1 MADAPEVALSPPLSG
16 QPKAGAP
23 DPARASL
30 SRRTAIGAGWLVAFR
45 MFTRTLGVI
54 STLVLAR
61 VLIPADFGLVAMATT
76 FSAAVD
82 SLSQIGVQDALLRR
96 PEDDRSLFDTAFTLQ
111 LLRSLVTGSI
121 IALSSTLVAH
131 WFNEPRLVPV
141 LLVLAVLAAAN
152 GFENVGIVEFRRSLR
167 YDNQFVLQAIPRI
180 ASVATTIA
188 TAFILRSYWALLC
201 GTFVWV
207 ILRLVTS
214 YTLHP
219 YRPKLSLHNWRS
231 LAGFSFW
238 LWLTSLATLV
248 WDRCDP
254 FILGPALGTAQLGVY
269 LLAFEV
275 ATLPLTELVQPAADV
290 LFAGFSAA
298 NKEGTNP
305 IALAL
310 SVATTLLLI
319 VAPMAIGISAGA
331 GYVVAALLGAKWQ
344 AAQPLIYT
352 LGFICIFSP
361 FPWVCT
367 SALMAK
373 GFVRSNFLAN
383 LMSSTTKVTVL
394 VLVTMLTG
402 TLAHIALAEVVVMAL
417 EAAIFAALLSRS
429 GFVGARDIAGPILRI
444 LLASAAAIIAAWSTG
459 LAWHPIQM
467 TTLPALSHGAL
478 LAAVVMS
485 VFAAV
490 DLGCWFAVGKPEG
503 PEARLIGVGSG
514 FANSMFGLKVLR
526 RFSLPSFGSRRR
538 NTSTTP

>member
-16 QPKAGAP
+16 QPKVGAP

-30 SRRTAIGAGWLVAFR
+30 SRRTAVGAGWLVAFR

-61 VLIPADFGLVAMATT
+61 VLVPADFGLVAMATT

-121 IALSSTLVAH
+121 IALSSTVVAH

-141 LLVLAVLAAAN
+141 LLVLAVVSASN
-152 GFENVGIVEFRRSLR
+152 GLENVGIVEFRRSLR
-167 YDNQFVLQAIPRI
+167 YHNQFTLQAVPRI
-180 ASVATTIA
+180 AGVCTTISM
-188 TAFILRSYWALLC
+188 AFVLRSYWALLC
-201 GTFVWV
+201 GMAVSTVV
-207 ILRLVTS
+207 RLITS
-214 YTLHP
+214 YALHP
-219 YRPKLSLHNWRS
+219 FRPKFAIADWRK

-238 LWLTSLATLV
+238 LWLTSLACLV

-254 FILGPALGTAQLGVY
+254 FILGPVLGTAQLGVY

-298 NKEGTNP
+298 NKEGTDP
-305 IALAL
+305 VALAL
-310 SVATTLLLI
+310 SVAMTLLLI

-331 GYVVAALLGAKWQ
+331 GYVVAAMLGAKWQ
-344 AAQPLIYT
+344 AAQPLIYI
-352 LGFICIFSP
+352 LAFICIFSP

-373 GFVRSNFLAN
+373 GFVRSNFIAN
-383 LMSSTTKVTVL
+383 IIASTMKVTIL
-394 VLVTMLTG
+394 TLVTTLTG
-402 TLAHIALAEVVVMAL
+402 TLAHIALAGVLVMGL
-417 EAAIFAALLSRS
+417 EAAIFVTTLARSGLVGFNRVTGPLLRIVIASVAAL
-429 GFVGARDIAGPILRI
+429 
-444 LLASAAAIIAAWSTG
+444 AAARSTG
-459 LAWHPIQM
+459 LAWQPVHM
-467 TTLPALSHGAL
+467 ATAPALFYGAILGAL
-478 LAAVVMS
+478 VVF

-490 DLGCWFAVGKPEG
+490 DLGCWFGVGKPDG
-503 PEARLIGVGSG
+503 PESRLIDVAAGFLKPLGVRLLPEK
-514 FANSMFGLKVLR
+514 MLR
-526 RFSLPSFGSRRR
+526 RLQLG
-538 NTSTTP
+538 